1 MWLCDRSR
9 RRQFSPQL
17 ILSIND
23 SERHAQ
29 VNFRVDIMFFPP
41 PTFPFVLMAREVI
54 FPRME
59 LKLPPIEYCPSCG
72 GHVEPI
78 PREGRIRPVCGSC
91 GFVVYVNPYPAA
103 CAVVFSGNRILLTKR
118 SIEPKFANG
127 ACPDSSN
134 GENPLMKRPVASLKR
149 KPACRRPSRSGRG
162 VFDIS
167 VSAAM
172 SLLGYLAREWSGNRE
187 PATMHPMWRG
197 TTSNKL
203 PHLAFTAHDQ
213 VVADVR
219 GSA

>member
-1 MWLCDRSR
+1 
-9 RRQFSPQL
+9 
-17 ILSIND
+17 
-23 SERHAQ
+23 
-29 VNFRVDIMFFPP
+29 
-41 PTFPFVLMAREVI
+41 MAREVI

-118 SIEPKFANG
+118 SIEPKFGEWCLPGGFVEWGEPPDEAARRELEEETGLVAGRLDLVG
-127 ACPDSSN
+127 AYSSIS
-134 GENPLMKRPVASLKR
+134 GE
-149 KPACRRPSRSGRG
+149 CRH
-162 VFDIS
+162 VL
-167 VSAAM
+167 
-172 SLLGYLAREWSGNRE
+172 LLGYLAREWSGE
-187 PATMHPMWRG
+187 PRAGDDASDVAWYDFD
-197 TTSNKL
+197 KL

-219 GSA
+219 GSGIAHAHSRG